1 VTRIMAAAL
10 VVLALAAT
18 TLAVRGAGDASGDA
32 PKVFRLGVGDTM
44 EIEGAPIGCQ
54 VSRRDDRIAL
64 ECRRAGKLKGT
75 YVTIFDGRR
84 VRVARFR
91 SSDEAQVVFE
101 ARHKGRAR
109 MCGDAAR
116 ASRAGACR

>member
-1 VTRIMAAAL
+1 MTRVVAAAL
-10 VVLALAAT
+10 VVLALAAA

-32 PKVFRLGVGDTM
+32 PQVFRLGVGDTM
-44 EIEGAPIGCQ
+44 EVEGAPLGCQ
-54 VSRRDDRIAL
+54 VTRRDGRVAV
-64 ECRRAGKLKGT
+64 ECRRAGKLKRT

-91 SSDEAQVVFE
+91 SSNEAQIVFE
-101 ARHKGRAR
+101 ARHRGRAR
-109 MCGDAAR
+109 MCGDGAR

>member
-1 VTRIMAAAL
+1 VTRVMAAAL
-10 VVLALAAT
+10 VILALAAT
-18 TLAVRGAGDASGDA
+18 TLAVRGAGDASGD
-32 PKVFRLGVGDTM
+32 TM
-44 EIEGAPIGCQ
+44 EVEGAPVGCQ

-101 ARHKGRAR
+101 ARHRGRAR